1 MKLLALVTNLLTT
14 NRTPG
19 GRSRALGIVVQDK
32 QSEPSVQAGSDVGSN
47 FKYVGRYTT
56 NTGEQVVIKRNRDK
70 TLSVNYF
77 DTSGQMINSDSG
89 VILLNKQLQLTFT
102 GLGTRQN
109 GTIRFEESDRIWIKI
124 SDDRIVKNLG
134 ELRSKVSRCI
144 CHYSIF
150 YSKCSKE
157 ILVWFDDYHHR
168 SFANSLVDC
177 NSQLGHRFG
186 RQGL

>member
-1 MKLLALVTNLLTT
+1 MGKIHFKRDMKLIALVTNLLTT

-19 GRSRALGIVVQDK
+19 GRSCALGIVVQDVR
-32 QSEPSVQAGSDVGSN
+32 SEPSVQAGSDVGSN

-102 GLGTRQN
+102 GLGTRQ
-109 GTIRFEESDRIWIKI
+109 
-124 SDDRIVKNLG
+124 
-134 ELRSKVSRCI
+134 
-144 CHYSIF
+144 
-150 YSKCSKE
+150 
-157 ILVWFDDYHHR
+157 
-168 SFANSLVDC
+168 
-177 NSQLGHRFG
+177 
-186 RQGL
+186 